1 MYKSS
6 RNQSALL
13 KILKSISTAVLQNED
28 LMLPIKHSLVVGAT
42 VGEIVQALKDGQNKQ
57 K

>member
-1 MYKSS
+1 
-6 RNQSALL
+6 LL
-13 KILKSISTAVLQNED
+13 ETLKSISTAVLHNED
-28 LMLPIKHSLVVGAT
+28 LMFPIKHSLIVGAT